1 MKENNR
7 KRRAPFEFVSTIYHI
22 LFGIMDA
29 DDVVNMEAN
38 INNMFDNQ
46 NNKAKIFKQQTS
58 IVDSTINILK
68 KTTKKVNKNFENMNE
83 QLKTIYLELIKD
95 QNVERMALIFQ
106 ILSIERVIDE
116 CEEIKTSIINLLIN
130 INRGRINLKLLKT
143 SQLNTEIKFIRN
155 KLPHKLILPGNN
167 WIMN

>member
-1 MKENNR
+1 
-7 KRRAPFEFVSTIYHI
+7 
-22 LFGIMDA
+22 
-29 DDVVNMEAN
+29 
-38 INNMFDNQ
+38 
-46 NNKAKIFKQQTS
+46 
-58 IVDSTINILK
+58 
-68 KTTKKVNKNFENMNE
+68 MNE

>member
-46 NNKAKIFKQQTS
+46 NNKAKIFK
-58 IVDSTINILK
+58 
-68 KTTKKVNKNFENMNE
+68 
-83 QLKTIYLELIKD
+83 
-95 QNVERMALIFQ
+95 
-106 ILSIERVIDE
+106 
-116 CEEIKTSIINLLIN
+116 
-130 INRGRINLKLLKT
+130 
-143 SQLNTEIKFIRN
+143 
-155 KLPHKLILPGNN
+155 
-167 WIMN
+167 